1 MPRDVV
7 RVMVEDHPLAVDGED
22 YNLQVEVRKI
32 QSCVFIQSLGWKH
45 LHEKRILGFPVT
57 FNCTY
62 LI

>member
-32 QSCVFIQSLGWKH
+32 QSCVFIQSGNTCMRNVSLASW
-45 LHEKRILGFPVT
+45 LL
-57 FNCTY
+57 
-62 LI
+62 LIAHT

>member
-32 QSCVFIQSLGWKH
+32 QSCVFIQSLAGNTCMRNVS
-45 LHEKRILGFPVT
+45 LASLLL
-57 FNCTY
+57 
-62 LI
+62 LIAHT